1 MKTTS
6 FEVLNPPRPERA
18 LLVGH
23 AGRDGRALARS
34 LEELARL
41 ADTAGARVLGEIVQR
56 RGAIHP
62 AHFIGKGKLAELKE
76 AAEAREADVA
86 IFNDDL
92 SPPQVRNLEKQLGI
106 KVVDRSELILD
117 IFSRRARTRESR
129 LQVELA
135 QLEYTLPRL
144 TGMWKH
150 LERQAGGIGTRGP
163 GETQL
168 ETDRRIVREK
178 IARLKRALEAVER
191 ERETQRRRRR
201 GEFRAALVGYT
212 NAGKS
217 TLFNKLTRADVFVED
232 RLFATLD
239 ATTRQMVSPTRE
251 VALVTDTVGF
261 IRKLPHHLV
270 ASFHSTLVE
279 AIEADRL
286 LHVVDASD
294 PDFRR
299 QMAAVEGVLE
309 DILEQPRPTTLVFNK
324 ADRVADPM
332 TLEALRAEFPGAL
345 VLSARTGEGV
355 PELRRFVWSEAAERR
370 ASRPTRHANGPHP

>member
-1 MKTTS
+1 
-6 FEVLNPPRPERA
+6 V
-18 LLVGH
+18 LVGH
-23 AGRDGRALARS
+23 AQRDGHDLPRS
-34 LEELARL
+34 LEELRRL

-56 RGAIHP
+56 RGTIHP
-62 AHFIGKGKLAELKE
+62 AHFIGKGKIGEVKALAGEKN
-76 AAEAREADVA
+76 ADVA

-92 SPPQVRNLEKQLGI
+92 SPPQVRNLEKELGV

-135 QLEYTLPRL
+135 QLEYMLPRL

-168 ETDRRIVREK
+168 ETDRRLVRER
-178 IARLKRALEAVER
+178 IARLKRELEAVER

-201 GEFRAALVGYT
+201 REFRAALVGYT

-217 TLFNKLTRADVFVED
+217 TLFNAMTRAQVFVED

-239 ATTRQMVSPTRE
+239 ATTRQMVSPERRM
-251 VALVTDTVGF
+251 ALLTDTVGF

-286 LHVVDASD
+286 LHVIDAAD
-294 PDFRR
+294 PDRTR
-299 QMAAVEGVLE
+299 QILAVEQVLE
-309 DILEQPRPTTLVFNK
+309 SLLETPRPTTLVFNK
-324 ADRVADPM
+324 CDRLSEDEIAGLRARHPGCHVVSAKSGTGIVELRQSLWALSAERVA
-332 TLEALRAEFPGAL
+332 
-345 VLSARTGEGV
+345 V
-355 PELRRFVWSEAAERR
+355 PR
-370 ASRPTRHANGPHP
+370 G